1 MKKAPFIVLSILAL
15 VFSTF
20 SSEPEMK
27 SIFNGKNLDGWIVP
41 ENNIWWKINDGVMVV
56 ENGPEK
62 KGSILRTE
70 KEYSDFVMSIDFKF
84 GSKSVDSG
92 IMVRNDKEQIQ
103 IGDSGSL
110 KRDLTCAPYIPGKG
124 YPVEG
129 VGIASLLKK
138 DDWNTMELKAEGNV
152 YTVKLNGKR
161 VLEYPSLTSIDKG
174 PLGLQLHGNKVMKIS
189 FKNIKIAELK

>member
-1 MKKAPFIVLSILAL
+1 MKKAPLIGLAILAI
-15 VFSTF
+15 VFAAF
-20 SSEPEMK
+20 ADEPEMK
-27 SIFNGKNLDGWIVP
+27 SIFNGENLEGWIAP
-41 ENNIWWKINDGVMVV
+41 ENNIWWKVIDGVMVV

-70 KEYSDFVMSIDFKF
+70 KEYTDFVMSIDFKF

-110 KRDLTCAPYIPGKG
+110 KRDLTGAPYIPGKG

-129 VGIASLLKK
+129 VGVAELLKL
-138 DDWNTMELKAEGNV
+138 DDWNTMVLKAEGNV
-152 YTVKLNGKR
+152 YTVHLNGKR
-161 VLEYPSLTSIDKG
+161 VLEYPSLTAIEKG
-174 PLGLQLHGNKVMKIS
+174 PIGLQLHGNKVMKIS
-189 FKNIKIAELK
+189 FKNIKLAEL